1 MKKFF
6 IWMTGFLFLM
16 MALFVILV
24 AVNTRERHKD
34 YFVEVT
40 LPPPNSTTKPV
51 QLFKAGLAKE
61 KINPPLPD
69 TWTDV
74 DSNARYEPSQG
85 DTYQDG
91 NGNGRFD
98 PIWMAGFGNKRAA
111 NGIHDDL
118 WARAIV
124 LDDGVSAIGLV
135 VLDAIGFFY
144 DDVIAVR
151 KLVAQRHPEIQHV
164 IIASTHSHQTPDLQ
178 GLWGKTPLQSGVNPS
193 YRRMVHQITAQVVS
207 TAWQNRI
214 EASLAFAVIDSLE
227 KDVIADFRKPI
238 VYDEGIRLL
247 RIHKANTQE
256 LMSVIV
262 NLGNHPETAGDKNLL
277 LSSDI
282 FHYLREGIESGIVY
296 DGQVK
301 RPGVGGMAV
310 VFNGAVGGLMSGMS
324 NSTHDRFIDKIFA
337 AEDHSFDKVRAQG
350 YRYADQILQKLDQ
363 DEWTTIERPL
373 MRLKAKTFTFKLDN
387 RLFKLASG
395 LGVVDRGIKNLN
407 AIRSEINLLTIGPL
421 WLLTIPGEIN
431 PELIHEGIEAP
442 AGRDFL
448 IEPVEIPPIRQM
460 MDGEINWVVGL
471 ANDEVGYIMP
481 KSHWDQKPP
490 FTYDETDA
498 PYGEVNSLGPET
510 GPKMHRQAK
519 RIIEEMR
526 LMHAGRDQN

>member
-40 LPPPNSTTKPV
+40 LPPPNSKTKPV

-164 IIASTHSHQTPDLQ
+164 IIASTHSHQTPD
-178 GLWGKTPLQSGVNPS
+178 
-193 YRRMVHQITAQVVS
+193 
-207 TAWQNRI
+207 
-214 EASLAFAVIDSLE
+214 
-227 KDVIADFRKPI
+227 
-238 VYDEGIRLL
+238 
-247 RIHKANTQE
+247 
-256 LMSVIV
+256 
-262 NLGNHPETAGDKNLL
+262 
-277 LSSDI
+277 
-282 FHYLREGIESGIVY
+282 
-296 DGQVK
+296 
-301 RPGVGGMAV
+301 
-310 VFNGAVGGLMSGMS
+310 
-324 NSTHDRFIDKIFA
+324 
-337 AEDHSFDKVRAQG
+337 
-350 YRYADQILQKLDQ
+350 
-363 DEWTTIERPL
+363 
-373 MRLKAKTFTFKLDN
+373 
-387 RLFKLASG
+387 
-395 LGVVDRGIKNLN
+395 
-407 AIRSEINLLTIGPL
+407 
-421 WLLTIPGEIN
+421 
-431 PELIHEGIEAP
+431 
-442 AGRDFL
+442 
-448 IEPVEIPPIRQM
+448 
-460 MDGEINWVVGL
+460 
-471 ANDEVGYIMP
+471 
-481 KSHWDQKPP
+481 
-490 FTYDETDA
+490 
-498 PYGEVNSLGPET
+498 
-510 GPKMHRQAK
+510 
-519 RIIEEMR
+519 
-526 LMHAGRDQN
+526 